1 MIAKLLIDPA
11 SVPQFTLRDGV
22 LRYQNRIWIGANPEL
37 QQKILEACHSS
48 ALGGHSGFPATYT
61 RMKQLF
67 AWTGMKSAVRK
78 FVQTCLTCQQAKP
91 DCARL
96 LGLLQPLP
104 VPSSAWQIVSLDF
117 VEGLPRSKHGNC
129 ILVVID
135 SFTKYGHFLPLSH
148 PFTAARVAQLFL
160 NQVYKLHG
168 LPKVIISDRDRIFTS
183 AFWTE
188 LFRLA
193 DVQLNLSSSYH
204 PQSDGQTERLNQTME
219 TYLRCFVNA
228 CPSKWSSWLPLAEF
242 WYNSTPHSALGCSP
256 FEALYGYRPRH
267 FGIQAFDSVSV
278 PELGA
283 WLQDRQVMSDLIQQH
298 LHRSKE
304 RMKRQADKNRSERH
318 FAVGDMV
325 FLRLQPYI
333 QTTLAHRAN

>member
-91 DCARL
+91 DRARL
-96 LGLLQPLP
+96 PGLLQPLP

-168 LPKVIISDRDRIFTS
+168 LPEVIISDRD
-183 AFWTE
+183 
-188 LFRLA
+188 
-193 DVQLNLSSSYH
+193 
-204 PQSDGQTERLNQTME
+204 
-219 TYLRCFVNA
+219 
-228 CPSKWSSWLPLAEF
+228 
-242 WYNSTPHSALGCSP
+242 
-256 FEALYGYRPRH
+256 
-267 FGIQAFDSVSV
+267 
-278 PELGA
+278 
-283 WLQDRQVMSDLIQQH
+283 
-298 LHRSKE
+298 
-304 RMKRQADKNRSERH
+304 
-318 FAVGDMV
+318 
-325 FLRLQPYI
+325 
-333 QTTLAHRAN
+333 